1 LNGPGYCY
9 VLTHPAWRNIGPA
22 GAVKIGRTGRDP
34 RIRLAEITALSGL
47 CAPGEVAFCMW
58 VEDMQA
64 VEKAIQQDLGRFRIR
79 RRELFRVDVDTARR
93 AIETA
98 ACGKVLPVPMT
109 LRRPARRSQP
119 RPTGLPRN
127 MPRVALRCLLAAL
140 TGIAL
145 LLAWLAR

>member
-9 VLTHPAWRNIGPA
+9 VLTHPAWRNIRPA

-34 RIRLAEITALSGL
+34 RTRLAEITASSGL

-58 VEDMQA
+58 VDDMQA
-64 VEKAIQQDLGRFRIR
+64 VEKAIQRDLGRFRIR

-93 AIETA
+93 AIEAA
-98 ACGKVLPVPMT
+98 ACGKVPVPMT
-109 LRRPARRSQP
+109 IRRPARRPHP
-119 RPTGLPRN
+119 RPMGLPRN

-140 TGIAL
+140 TGTAL
-145 LLAWLAR
+145 LLIWLVR